1 MHNGRSYSITSNSMQ
16 MDQRRSTKQK
26 RRNLAE
32 IEELD
37 KYSSQGDSSQD
48 DYQKKLDMRIK
59 AEKVIIKKDYE
70 KRMQ

>member
-48 DYQKKLDMRIK
+48 DYQKKLDARIK